1 MALRFT
7 LTRIVP
13 SAALFV
19 SLLVA
24 AVLVDYVF
32 HVLHLA
38 RVGRYLGVV
47 GSLLIL
53 ASFVYSLRKR
63 KLIRSGSPKTLLRN
77 HEVLGW
83 TGSLLLL
90 VHGGIH
96 FNAFLPWL
104 AVLAMLVVVA
114 SGLTG
119 RYLLE
124 EARERLKERAAEMKE
139 AGVAP
144 GDAEKELLGQ
154 SLVVDSMKE
163 WRKVHMPL
171 TMVFAA
177 LALLHVVVTTL
188 FQAW

>member
-1 MALRFT
+1 MPARFT
-7 LTRIVP
+7 LTRAFP
-13 SAALFV
+13 SALLFLG
-19 SLLVA
+19 LLGC
-24 AVLVDYVF
+24 AVLADYVF
-32 HVLHLA
+32 HVVHLA

-47 GSLLIL
+47 GSVLIV

-83 TGSLLLL
+83 AGALLIL

-96 FNAFLPWL
+96 SNAVLPWL

-124 EARERLKERAAEMKE
+124 DARASLKGRAAEMGL
-139 AGVAP
+139 AGLSPEDV
-144 GDAEKELLGQ
+144 ERELSAH
-154 SLVVDSMKE
+154 SLLVDSMKQ

-171 TMVFAA
+171 TMVFTA
-177 LALLHVVVTTL
+177 LALLHVAVTVL

>member
-47 GSLLIL
+47 GSFLIL

-83 TGSLLLL
+83 TGALLLL

-139 AGVAP
+139 AGVAQ

>member
-32 HVLHLA
+32 HLLRLA
-38 RVGRYLGVV
+38 WVGRYLGVV
-47 GSLLIL
+47 GSLLVL
-53 ASFVYSLRKR
+53 VSFVYSLRKR

-83 TGSLLLL
+83 TGALLIL

-96 FNAFLPWL
+96 FNAFLPWM
-104 AVLAMLVVVA
+104 AILAMIVVVA

-119 RYLLE
+119 RFLLE
-124 EARERLKERAAEMKE
+124 EARTRMKSRAAELKE

-144 GDAEKELLGQ
+144 SDAEKDLLGQ
-154 SLVVDSMKE
+154 SLLVDSMKE

-171 TMVFAA
+171 TMVFTA
-177 LALLHVVVTTL
+177 LALLHVVVTIL

>member
-7 LTRIVP
+7 LTRVVP
-13 SAALFV
+13 SALLFL

-24 AVLVDYVF
+24 AVLVDSVF

-47 GSLLIL
+47 GSVLIV

-83 TGSLLLL
+83 TGALLVL

-104 AVLAMLVVVA
+104 ALLAMLVVVA

-124 EARERLKERAAEMKE
+124 EARASLASRAAEMKE
-139 AGVAP
+139 AGVAQ
-144 GDAEKELLGQ
+144 GEAEKELLGQ
-154 SLVVDSMKE
+154 ELVVDSMKE

-171 TMVFAA
+171 TMVFTA